1 MASSEKVVMNLEDFE
16 GSDGTVRHAMDIWSA
31 RRGPINYNQW
41 QSLYFGLVRSGFKD
55 TEAVEDEGQS
65 ALQDRIRRMYRDIQS
80 EHHGSD
86 HAVQATI
93 ESRPMSPAECPW
105 ITASLGR
112 GLCALPP
119 GSARQSLK
127 VAIWDH

>member
-31 RRGPINYNQW
+31 RRGPVKYNQW

-55 TEAVEDEGQS
+55 SEAVEDEDQS
-65 ALQDRIRRMYRDIQS
+65 ALQDRIRKMYREIQS

-93 ESRPMSPAECPW
+93 ESRPMSPAEPVE
-105 ITASLGR
+105 
-112 GLCALPP
+112 P
-119 GSARQSLK
+119 GMICLLYTSPSPRDKRQSRMPSS
-127 VAIWDH
+127 A